1 MASSGAAT
9 TVEQG
14 GDASISALHSDIITS
29 HILTRLDGPTLA
41 SAACASSQLHAFSAE
56 QTLWKDICA
65 STWPSVSDERVEG
78 IISTF
83 PSGHRSFFSDS
94 FPLLDH
100 SSWPQFDPSRLAP
113 ASELISAVDIFY
125 KGELVFSK
133 VQETETET
141 GWFLCSPFRI
151 DLLEQKETV
160 PTPIS
165 HIGDTN
171 ESLKHLEE
179 NLTLSW
185 IVIDPAQKR
194 AANLSG
200 RKPVSVTRHWLTG
213 EVQLRFAT
221 IMPGDRRGEFVQCG
235 VVVTCKGSDGGKLQV
250 REVSMQ
256 MEAMEGN
263 HLNGKESLVIL
274 QGAIEGGKRKRES
287 EEGSEGKARFG
298 EFLEMKRERKERS
311 QRRERA
317 LDMICIA
324 TGVTLFMAFWSF
336 VLFR

>member
-1 MASSGAAT
+1 MASFL
-9 TVEQG
+9 VEQG

-41 SAACASSQLHAFSAE
+41 SAACTSSQLRAFSAD

-65 STWPSVSDERVEG
+65 TTWPSVSDKRVHD

-100 SSWPQFDPSRLAP
+100 SACSSDTSSRLVIP

-133 VQETETET
+133 VHETETET

-151 DLLEQKETV
+151 DLLDPKETV
-160 PTPIS
+160 PTPIR
-165 HIGDTN
+165 HIGETN

-194 AANLSG
+194 AANLSS

-213 EVQLRFAT
+213 EVQLRFAM
-221 IMPGDRRGEFVQCG
+221 IMPGNRRGEFVQCG
-235 VVVTCKGSDGGKLQV
+235 MVLTCKGSDGGKLHV

-274 QGAIEGGKRKRES
+274 QGAIEGGKRKRKRES
-287 EEGSEGKARFG
+287 EEGGEGKARFG
-298 EFLEMKRERKERS
+298 EFLEMKRERKERT

-317 LDMICIA
+317 LDMVCIA
-324 TGVTLFMAFWSF
+324 AGVTLFMAFWSF

>member
-1 MASSGAAT
+1 MASFTAPI
-9 TVEQG
+9 VEQG
-14 GDASISALHSDIITS
+14 SDASISSLHSDIITS

-41 SAACASSQLHAFSAE
+41 AASCASSELHALSAD
-56 QTLWKDICA
+56 QTLWKDICDA
-65 STWPSVSDERVEG
+65 TWPSVSDERVEG

-100 SSWPQFDPSRLAP
+100 SSSCDPSLLARS
-113 ASELISAVDIFY
+113 SELISAVDIFY

-151 DLLEQKETV
+151 DLLEPKETV
-160 PTPIS
+160 PTPIR

-185 IVIDPAQKR
+185 IVIDLAQKR
-194 AANLSG
+194 AANLSS

-213 EVQLRFAT
+213 EVQLHFAT
-221 IMPGDRRGEFVQCG
+221 IMPGYRRGEFVQCG
-235 VVVTCKGSDGGKLQV
+235 MVVTCKGSDGGELHV

-263 HLNGKESLVIL
+263 HLNGKESLIIL
-274 QGAIEGGKRKRES
+274 QGAIKGGERKRET
-287 EEGSEGKARFG
+287 EDGSEGKAKFG
-298 EFLEMKRERKERS
+298 EFLEMKRERKERT